1 MTGKSYLAV
10 ALFLGCIPAAIAQ
23 NPAPAATDDGHVIN
37 TMTFVVKAPIQKA
50 APLFGPVGMQCW
62 LGHPMHAEFLH
73 TESQA
78 GEPGSV
84 FTMQQ
89 GLQKSVWVNTMLDAK
104 GGRMQYASFT
114 PDSMVMVV
122 DVRMIADGKDATRV
136 ELTHT
141 VTALSA
147 DAREALK
154 SMGAQHV
161 QEHMAAA
168 QKAIEGCLATDGG
181 ARQ

>member
-10 ALFLGCIPAAIAQ
+10 MLFLGCVPAGMAQ
-23 NPAPAATDDGHVIN
+23 TSAPAATDDGHAIN
-37 TMTFVVKAPIQKA
+37 TMTFVVKAPIERA

-62 LGHPMHAEFLH
+62 MGHAMQQTFLH
-73 TESQA
+73 VQTPKDEA
-78 GEPGSV
+78 GAV

-89 GLQKSVWVNTMLDAK
+89 GPQKMVWVNTLLDVK

-122 DVRMIADGKDATRV
+122 DVRMISDGKDATRV

-141 VTALSA
+141 VTALTA
-147 DAREALK
+147 EARAAMK
-154 SMGAQHV
+154 SMDAAHG
-161 QEHMAAA
+161 QEHIAAA
-168 QKAIEGCLATDGG
+168 QKAIEGCLTSN
-181 ARQ
+181 